1 MLIVVALNL
10 PFTAVFDSENDDEA
24 QSLDLHKTSHQ
35 SAQSL
40 IRSEPQESD
49 TPNELPFD
57 FDTVKDE
64 SRPVTPIPSSNTTKP
79 KSLKPSRS
87 IVDERK
93 PVSSIDL
100 RERSK
105 ASPSINS
112 GAQSTKGSG
121 SGIPQDWSWNPSRA
135 AEIVDNQLRTKTYFG
150 SLTRMY
156 GEDDDVKLERGKYES
171 SSRLHGVQNSS
182 ALSLSSL
189 SSRSI
194 GRRRDSV
201 VSHVSLDASGAEHL
215 NLKFHLDISRSA
227 NRGLFNALE
236 NALSEC
242 QIENYKCVGTIG
254 MDTDSLPQS
263 IKDNIEEALK
273 NEHDCRAVFISDS
286 EREGHYD
293 QYCKEILWP
302 TIHCQ
307 IPDIPTSKAYEEHS
321 WGYYVKVNQAIAD
334 KVVETYE
341 VGDTIWVHDYH
352 LMLVPL
358 LVRERLPHASIGF
371 FMHVPFPSSEVFRC
385 LAYRAELLS
394 GVLAANSVAF
404 HIPEYAQHFKMS
416 LARLLAVDITGPG
429 IIETSDHD
437 AFVTTCPLGID
448 MKLMDRMLDID
459 NPLSAVQQHRRV
471 IRQRWPHQR
480 LIAGRDKLD
489 PVRGLPQKLKA
500 FEQFLAEN
508 PHWASKVV
516 LVQICNPGPYVFQ
529 NNKIDS
535 IVDQIN
541 STYGDIASG
550 VQPVVLLKQ
559 DVRFEQYLALISEA
573 DGFCVS
579 CLRDGMNLTC
589 HEYAYCND
597 SSRMGP
603 LILSEFTGS
612 ASVLGEHSLLI
623 NPWNQNQL
631 AQAFKHC
638 VEMPRWERQR
648 RWEGLRTSIVSRS
661 ASLWASTLIN
671 HINLA
676 WEDEMSRECSKPD
689 INVLENIYHSVSES
703 ESRMFLLEVEP
714 ASTHKARLKLLKE
727 KGEKVKQRHGH
738 LSSNPELLTR
748 GPYYTNW
755 LHVVLRDLCS
765 DRRNLV
771 YVASAESPDHLERM
785 YRSLPGLG
793 LVAEF
798 GKFVRLRDAED
809 WIELPCDQKSEW
821 REQMKPWLRMLRD
834 RSLAE
839 QITFNESSIIVE
851 FKVNIDNGGQ
861 RDLSKVGEYVSL
873 INDHYA
879 RELGIRTKVEGHVL
893 TLYQSNLGDIRKQA
907 YQMILDHHKNVQ
919 LGMLMVANQPFA
931 IEANDTLYQWAE
943 SMKDTKRTRDLV
955 TMVVGRHPSHARC
968 MVEGANALLKLLQTI
983 RTKEPAYKARDTSRR
998 SIEAQ

>member
-1 MLIVVALNL
+1 MLIVAALNL
-10 PFTAVFDSENDDEA
+10 PYTAVFDSETDDQHTPDLPKSSY
-24 QSLDLHKTSHQ
+24 QST
-35 SAQSL
+35 QSL
-40 IRSEPQESD
+40 IRSEPEEND
-49 TPNELPFD
+49 TPSELPFD
-57 FDTVKDE
+57 FDTADDE
-64 SRPVTPIPSSNTTKP
+64 MRPVPPNPKGTSAKP
-79 KSLKPSRS
+79 KPSKPSKS

-93 PVSSIDL
+93 PVSSIDM
-100 RERSK
+100 RERSEH
-105 ASPSINS
+105 SSIINS
-112 GAQSTKGSG
+112 GVPSSQVSG
-121 SGIPQDWSWNPSRA
+121 SETPKNWSWDPSRA
-135 AEIVDNQLRTKTYFG
+135 AEIVDNQLRTKSFLG
-150 SLTRMY
+150 SLTRMH
-156 GEDDDVKLERGKYES
+156 GEDDDVKLERT
-171 SSRLHGVQNSS
+171 RLERLNRQLNVNNFST
-182 ALSLSSL
+182 LSLSSL
-189 SSRSI
+189 GSRSI

-201 VSHVSLDASGAEHL
+201 ASHVSVDASGTEHL
-215 NLKFHLDISRSA
+215 ELNFHLDALRSA
-227 NRGLFNALE
+227 NRGLYNALDI
-236 NALSEC
+236 ALSEG
-242 QIENYKCVGTIG
+242 QIDKYKCVGTIG
-254 MDTDSLPQS
+254 MDTDVLPQN
-263 IKDNIEEALK
+263 IKEKIEVVLNK
-273 NEHDCRAVFISDS
+273 EHDCHAVYISDS

-293 QYCKEILWP
+293 QYCKEFLWP

-321 WGYYVKVNQAIAD
+321 WGDYAKVNQAIAD
-334 KVVETYE
+334 KIVEFYE
-341 VGDTIWVHDYH
+341 VGDIIWVHDYH
-352 LMLVPL
+352 LMLVPH
-358 LVRERLPHASIGF
+358 LVRERLPHAAIGF

-385 LAYRAELLS
+385 LAYRTELLS
-394 GVLAANSVAF
+394 GMLAANSVAF

-448 MKLMDRMLDID
+448 TKLMDRILDIE

-500 FEQFLAEN
+500 FEQFLSEN

-516 LVQICNPGPYVFQ
+516 LVQICSSGSHVFQ

-535 IVDQIN
+535 IVDHIN

-589 HEYAYCND
+589 HEYAYCNA

-638 VEMPRWERQR
+638 VEMSRWERQR
-648 RWEGLRTSIVSRS
+648 RWEGLRKSIISRS
-661 ASLWASTLIN
+661 ASLWASTLTT
-671 HINLA
+671 HIKQA
-676 WEDEMSRECSKPD
+676 WEDEMGRECAKPD
-689 INVLENIYHSVSES
+689 LKALESIYHSVDHN

-714 ASTHKARLKLLKE
+714 ASTNEARMKLEKE
-727 KGEKVKQRHGH
+727 KGDRDNQRLGH
-738 LSSNPELLTR
+738 SSSNTALLTR

-755 LHVVLRDLCS
+755 LHVVLRGLCS

-798 GKFVRLRDAED
+798 GKFIRLRDTEN
-809 WIELPCDQKSEW
+809 WIELPGDQQGEW
-821 REQMKPWLRMLRD
+821 REQMEPWLKMLRD

-839 QITFNESSIIVE
+839 QITSNESSIIVE
-851 FKVNIDNGGQ
+851 FKVDIDNGDQ
-861 RDLSKVGEYVSL
+861 RDLSTVGEYVSL

-879 RELGIRTKVEGHVL
+879 RELGIRTKLEGHIL
-893 TLYQSNLGDIRKQA
+893 TLYRSNLGEMRKQA
-907 YQMILDHHKNVQ
+907 YQTIVAHHKDAQ

-931 IEANDTLYQWAE
+931 TEANDTLYNWAE
-943 SMKDTKRTRDLV
+943 SVKEAKRTRHLI
-955 TMVVGRHPSHARC
+955 TMVVGRHPSHAHC
-968 MVEGANALLKLLQTI
+968 MVEGANALLMLLQTI
-983 RTKEPAYKARDTSRR
+983 RTKEPAYKTRETSRR
-998 SIEAQ
+998 SIVAQ